1 MANLNGKA
9 YGFCAFT
16 ATRPPWRT
24 LGTRFAFVL
33 IRLASP
39 TIVRKLLSWVS
50 LVADQQRLVDLTFIH
65 FARWTIIRRQHF
77 RQLDPSQPK
86 ESLSYDY
93 MLFASNFNGDWA
105 QYIDAFS
112 AVVPGGMDL
121 IWRWAERYPMSKPI
135 TPFLA
140 YIRRCQVDTDFY
152 YCAYPA
158 ASTTDIRS
166 ALALR
171 QALVAFDRATKS
183 LGPEAFAEAYHQF
196 VPTVQQ
202 YLATT
207 GPAPWAVDPLEP
219 LLPGQAA

>member
-1 MANLNGKA
+1 MSNLNGKA

-33 IRLASP
+33 IGLASP
-39 TIVRKLLSWVS
+39 RIVRRLLSWVS
-50 LVADQQRLVDLTFIH
+50 LVADQTRLVDLSFIH
-65 FARWTIIRRQHF
+65 FARWVIIPRKNFRR
-77 RQLDPSQPK
+77 LDSSQPK

-93 MLFASNFNGDWA
+93 MLFSSNFNGDWA

-121 IWRWAERYPMSKPI
+121 IWRWAERYPMAKPI

-140 YIRRCQVDTDFY
+140 YIRRCQLDTDY
-152 YCAYPA
+152 YYGAYPN

-166 ALALR
+166 ALALQPALMTFA
-171 QALVAFDRATKS
+171 QAAKSMDLDAFDRA
-183 LGPEAFAEAYHQF
+183 YQRF

-219 LLPGQAA
+219 ILPGQRT

>member
-16 ATRPPWRT
+16 ATRPGLRT
-24 LGTRFAFVL
+24 LATRFAFVL

-39 TIVRKLLSWVS
+39 PIVRKLLAKVE
-50 LVADQQRLVDLTFIH
+50 LVADQTRLVDLQFIH
-65 FARWTIIRRQHF
+65 FARWAIIRRKHF
-77 RQLDPSQPK
+77 RRLSPDQPAEK
-86 ESLSYDY
+86 LKHDY

-121 IWRWAERYPMSKPI
+121 IWRWSERYPMAKPI

-140 YIRRCQVDTDFY
+140 YIRRCQFDTDY
-152 YCAYPA
+152 YYGAYTE
-158 ASTTDIRS
+158 ASTRDIRS
-166 ALALR
+166 ALSLNE
-171 QALVAFDRATKS
+171 LLMAFDQATRG
-183 LGPEAFAEAYHQF
+183 LDDGAWNLAWHRF

-207 GPAPWAVDPLEP
+207 GLAPWADDPLEP
-219 LLPGQAA
+219 ILPGQQA

>member
-1 MANLNGKA
+1 MPNLCGKA
-9 YGFCAFT
+9 YGFSAFT

-39 TIVRKLLSWVS
+39 PIVRRLLSWID
-50 LVADQQRLVDLTFIH
+50 LVADQTRLVDLTFIH
-65 FARWTIIRRQHF
+65 FARWVIIPRKHF
-77 RQLDPSQPK
+77 KQLAPSQPAEHLK
-86 ESLSYDY
+86 HDY

-121 IWRWAERYPMSKPI
+121 IWRWAERYPMAKPI

-140 YIRRCQVDTDFY
+140 YIRRCQIDTDYY
-152 YCAYPA
+152 YCAYPE

-171 QALVAFDRATKS
+171 QALFAFDDASRGLDGDAFDRA
-183 LGPEAFAEAYHQF
+183 YQRF
-196 VPTVQQ
+196 VPSVQQ

-207 GPAPWAVDPLEP
+207 GPAPWAVDPIEP
-219 LLPGQAA
+219 VLPGQPT